1 MGLSIIGSWRKASAM
16 PADSLN
22 LADVLL
28 PLALAGAY
36 SYAVPQSL
44 VIEPGDYV
52 EVPLGP
58 RSYIG
63 CVWRLGAGDG
73 GGKTLR
79 PIIQKFDV
87 PPLAGT
93 HRAFIDWVANY
104 YIEPLGNVLRLCLRA
119 PGAFGEAKPE
129 IAYRIGASQPQKLTH
144 QRARVLD
151 IAREGLAM
159 KASELAEL
167 AGVGTSVV
175 KALAKAGA
183 LEAVALPPHRAFA
196 PPDLAAGKLTLSR
209 AQEEAAQLLR
219 ATVAQRGHSTMLLDG
234 VTGSGK
240 TEVYFEA
247 MATALASGRQ
257 VLLLLPEIALTQQ
270 FIERVE
276 R

>member
-1 MGLSIIGSWRKASAM
+1 M

-119 PGAFGEAKPE
+119 PGAFGEAKP
-129 IAYRIGASQPQKLTH
+129 
-144 QRARVLD
+144 
-151 IAREGLAM
+151 
-159 KASELAEL
+159 
-167 AGVGTSVV
+167 
-175 KALAKAGA
+175 
-183 LEAVALPPHRAFA
+183 F
-196 PPDLAAGKLTLSR
+196 
-209 AQEEAAQLLR
+209 
-219 ATVAQRGHSTMLLDG
+219 
-234 VTGSGK
+234 VTGSDQYENQGEK
-240 TEVYFEA
+240 
-247 MATALASGRQ
+247 
-257 VLLLLPEIALTQQ
+257 PC
-270 FIERVE
+270 
-276 R
+276 